1 MTFNVSFKIT
11 DESISLNEL
20 IKKGYTIDQAEFA
33 VKEMVSEALEFDLG
47 DEMMFSCLK
56 VEYDG

>member
-20 IKKGYTIDQAEFA
+20 IKAGYTIEQAEYT
-33 VKEMVSEALEFDLG
+33 VKKMMEEVLEDELG
-47 DEMMFSCLK
+47 DEMTLSCLK
-56 VEYDG
+56 VEYE